1 MLQKD
6 NYDLGITVDSA
17 DAYRYFIIGLDESL
31 GLDSSG
37 IESFIKSLSF
47 EPDFALAYALL
58 AKQLAI
64 YGSPI
69 RAKQYLDLA
78 LHHKH
83 KSSLGEQSAINIIS
97 MLIENKTS
105 CLDAALEHIHD
116 YPNDTIIL
124 PLIVGPFGLL
134 AFSGSLYW
142 RERNLKILKGVE
154 SSFFSDDW
162 WFKTTQAFMFVENG
176 EIKKASTYGQI
187 AWDIKNTGNCAHT
200 LTHIHYE
207 SSKYKE
213 GRQFIKEWRL
223 SFKDSSNM
231 LHHIEWHN
239 ALLSLKLNKKDEIFP
254 IFEKLISN
262 KDGVAPLEYLADNI
276 SLLWYCIIEDIII
289 PRTWNNEMHKYI
301 DKYFPDIG
309 FKFVDLHRSMLA
321 ATGSSEEREAYLKW
335 IETEDNNARS
345 TLTELTQGFIAFFD
359 GNYSDSI
366 RYLEKIEP
374 FNAIYGGS
382 NVQRYIIGETNKIA
396 HLQKI

>member
-69 RAKQYLDLA
+69 KAKQYLDLA

-83 KSSLGEQSAINIIS
+83 KSSLREQSAINIIS

-176 EIKKASTYGQI
+176 EIKKA
-187 AWDIKNTGNCAHT
+187 
-200 LTHIHYE
+200 
-207 SSKYKE
+207 
-213 GRQFIKEWRL
+213 
-223 SFKDSSNM
+223 
-231 LHHIEWHN
+231 
-239 ALLSLKLNKKDEIFP
+239 
-254 IFEKLISN
+254 
-262 KDGVAPLEYLADNI
+262 
-276 SLLWYCIIEDIII
+276 
-289 PRTWNNEMHKYI
+289 
-301 DKYFPDIG
+301 
-309 FKFVDLHRSMLA
+309 
-321 ATGSSEEREAYLKW
+321 
-335 IETEDNNARS
+335 
-345 TLTELTQGFIAFFD
+345 
-359 GNYSDSI
+359 
-366 RYLEKIEP
+366 
-374 FNAIYGGS
+374 
-382 NVQRYIIGETNKIA
+382 
-396 HLQKI
+396 